1 MESLELSNNKLTAS
15 DSGAH
20 ARTGR
25 QWSSSSYAR
34 CRASAGTAIELAQSR
49 GQRMRAQPL
58 VVQTSE
64 RAAELRRR
72 PTEELRDDM
81 RVLLVALPG
90 KPNGWDE

>member
-1 MESLELSNNKLTAS
+1 
-15 DSGAH
+15 
-20 ARTGR
+20 
-25 QWSSSSYAR
+25 
-34 CRASAGTAIELAQSR
+34 
-49 GQRMRAQPL
+49 MRAQPL